1 MLDESPALA
10 LALTDVDKAFST
22 RGRRLQVLAGAQL
35 RATAGELL
43 AITGANGAGKSTILR
58 LAAGLLL
65 PDTGTVR
72 VADRGGRLA
81 DPATRP
87 GLVSAVFD
95 GSRGLYWKLT
105 VAENL
110 RYFAS
115 LDGLS
120 ADAAMAAAAPWLER
134 FGLEERQDDLVQ
146 ALSKGTQQKV
156 SLVRA
161 LALAKPLLLFDE
173 PTVLLDEEAC
183 WQLAQ
188 SLKSLCRQGHTV
200 VVATHDRDFVGL
212 TQARP
217 VRVLADGRLLSPPA
231 PVVRHELASLLH

>member
-1 MLDESPALA
+1 MLDEPTALA
-10 LALTDVDKAFST
+10 LADVDKAFAA
-22 RGRRLQVLAGAQL
+22 RGRRRQVLAGVHL
-35 RATAGELL
+35 RAAAGELV
-43 AITGANGAGKSTILR
+43 AITGPNGAGKSTVLR
-58 LAAGLLL
+58 LVAGLLL
-65 PDTGTVR
+65 PDAGTVR
-72 VADRGGRLA
+72 VADRRGCLC
-81 DPATRP
+81 DPAGQP

-120 ADAAMAAAAPWLER
+120 GPAAMAAAAPWLER
-134 FGLEERQDDLVQ
+134 FGLEARQDDLVQ
-146 ALSKGTQQKV
+146 NLSKGTQQKV
-156 SLVRA
+156 SIVRA
-161 LALAKPLLLFDE
+161 LALAKPVLLFDE
-173 PTVLLDEEAC
+173 PTVLLDEDAC

-212 TQARP
+212 TQARQVRVVPEGGLVAAAVAP
-217 VRVLADGRLLSPPA
+217 VRTEAA
-231 PVVRHELASLLH
+231 TLLH